1 MYTVPGRIRS
11 PSAACTT
18 SSRVRRRR
26 ISAIKLRWRGSRCW
40 TPTTAAGKPA
50 GRLSRMWLMAAMPP
64 ADDARAT
71 TSNCAPGKRRDSC
84 GASTSSGSVHRDT
97 GWTNSSR
104 SHAPCYPSNLVSALR
119 SGKRSIGVMAR
130 VNTPSQPMTELYLIQ
145 GEVPDTR
152 DLDDARQWVTIY
164 RELVTFAD
172 RTLNRLRREVGGKVD
187 GDGLETSDADLRGME
202 GHLRRLQT
210 RLDFW
215 ERRLWDLAGLDLDI
229 RRRVLTYAGKRLT
242 LTRREAELLSYL
254 ARRPRQFFSATQ

>member
-1 MYTVPGRIRS
+1 
-11 PSAACTT
+11 
-18 SSRVRRRR
+18 
-26 ISAIKLRWRGSRCW
+26 
-40 TPTTAAGKPA
+40 
-50 GRLSRMWLMAAMPP
+50 
-64 ADDARAT
+64 
-71 TSNCAPGKRRDSC
+71 
-84 GASTSSGSVHRDT
+84 
-97 GWTNSSR
+97 
-104 SHAPCYPSNLVSALR
+104 
-119 SGKRSIGVMAR
+119 MAR
-130 VNTPSQPMTELYLIQ
+130 VNTPGQPMSELYLIQ

-242 LTRREAELLSYL
+242 LTRREAELLSFL
-254 ARRPRQFFSATQ
+254 ARRPGQFFPAAQLVSLAWAAPELSAEQLRTYVVRLRRHLATTGVPARLVSEPRRGYGLVFTA